1 MRSALLRNY
10 FSAPKDPMKIQLLS
24 DLHHE
29 FSRHVYQP
37 TDADVIVLA
46 GDIDL
51 GTAGIQWARTLE
63 KPVIYVAGNHEFYRS
78 EMLSTIQLM
87 RQHAEGT
94 NVHFLERDS
103 VVIDGVRFLGTT
115 LWTDFELFGP
125 EHKRGML
132 SIGGRSLNDFKIVQ
146 YGTSRFTPE
155 DSVVLHKES
164 VRWLEEQFAAPHDGK
179 TVVVTHHMPL
189 AQAVSERYKND
200 MLSACFASRLDHL
213 MGPAALWCYGHTH
226 DSGDLTISGTRV
238 VGNPRGYSRRQDTQE
253 NLSWNPAL
261 VLEV

>member
-1 MRSALLRNY
+1 
-10 FSAPKDPMKIQLLS
+10 MKIQLLS

-29 FSRHVYQP
+29 FSKHRYQP

-51 GTAGIQWARTLE
+51 GTAGIQWARTLD

-78 EMLSTIQLM
+78 EMLSMIQLM

-125 EHKRGML
+125 EHKRGMM
-132 SIGGRSLNDFKIVQ
+132 SIGGRSLNDFRAIQ
-146 YGTSRFTPE
+146 YGGRSDFHSIQYRAGTFRPE
-155 DSVVLHKES
+155 DSVDLHKES
-164 VRWLEEQFAAPHDGK
+164 VRWLQEQFATPHDGK

-189 AQAVSERYKND
+189 AQVISDRYKD
-200 MLSACFASRLDHL
+200 DLLSACFASRLDHL

-226 DSGDLTISGTRV
+226 DSGDKTVSGTRV
-238 VGNPRGYSRRQDTQE
+238 VGNPRGYPMSDGSMENRQ
-253 NLSWNPAL
+253 WNPTL
-261 VLEV
+261 VLEI